1 MNESKAHTRTTV
13 LELLDAAGFDRDK
26 PTHKHSHTHTHTRTH
41 THTHAHT
48 LSLTHRHTH
57 THTRITVSELLDA
70 AGLDLDKPIAS
81 QQSAGVQEEVDEDNR
96 PIRDTGVVLGV

>member
-1 MNESKAHTRTTV
+1 M
-13 LELLDAAGFDRDK
+13 
-26 PTHKHSHTHTHTRTH
+26 
-41 THTHAHT
+41 
-48 LSLTHRHTH
+48 
-57 THTRITVSELLDA
+57 TVSELLDA